1 VPWFLRIHIIS
12 IFHLHAELNSKDF
25 GQLPGD
31 SGQPLQMAVP
41 TKFQFLPD
49 LLREKI
55 IIAIT
60 VQFQLFVPHAM
71 IGMNDVNLI
80 SQPIQVA
87 FNS

>member
-1 VPWFLRIHIIS
+1 MPWFLRIHIIS

-25 GQLPGD
+25 GQLTGD
-31 SGQPLQMAVP
+31 SCQPFQMAVA
-41 TKFQFLPD
+41 TKFQFILD
-49 LLREKI
+49 LLSEKFF
-55 IIAIT
+55 IAIC